1 MQSKQESAAE
11 RVSGAGAV
19 EPNVAVAESKSGAA
33 EEKVSD
39 AAEEKVNDAAE
50 EKVSD
55 AAEEK
60 VSGAAEELTVAEAT
74 VVEAEAET
82 TSTEAEMTMAEAEA
96 TVAEAEATEVEDEDA
111 VAASDEAVNSEK
123 DETGNSATGE
133 TGISAKDEAAT
144 AQSEGQPISSSNPA
158 GENKADTSDRHS
170 VMRKACNSFCGR
182 NGIDEKDRDQLI
194 TTLQSIADELTGSTV
209 SDETL
214 QKLARALSYER
225 DIAQAEI
232 QGRNTRIEQLLAQQ
246 QSTSQIHQLAM
257 TSPAPSR
264 PAPPYS
270 RIGGLSAADR
280 QTIWERGK
288 EKRVRH

>member
-19 EPNVAVAESKSGAA
+19 EANVAVAESKSGAA

-50 EKVSD
+50 EK
-55 AAEEK
+55 
-60 VSGAAEELTVAEAT
+60 TVAEAT
-74 VVEAEAET
+74 LVEVETET
-82 TSTEAEMTMAEAEA
+82 TSTEAEMTVAEAEA
-96 TVAEAEATEVEDEDA
+96 TVAEVEATVTEAEATEVEDEDA

-133 TGISAKDEAAT
+133 AGISAKDEAAT
-144 AQSEGQPISSSNPA
+144 AQPEGQPISSSNPA

-170 VMRKACNSFCGR
+170 VMREACNSFCGR

-214 QKLARALSYER
+214 QKLAHALSYER

-232 QGRNTRIEQLLAQQ
+232 RGRNTRIEQLLVQQ
-246 QSTSQIHQLAM
+246 QSTSEIHQLAM